1 MNKQLY
7 LLLLLLVSLCSE
19 AQDFKIDRV
28 TKKDFEE
35 KFYELDPTASAVVEH
50 NLGKTYFIV
59 VGNHYQL
66 VTETKTRI
74 KIFTKDAYDYATVN
88 VPLYRDRSTRE
99 LLSVSSAYTY
109 NLVDD
114 KVERTRL
121 NTSAEFIEKVQGN
134 HYLASF
140 TMPNVREGSIIEYT
154 TKITSPYITD
164 IPEWYFQLDIPV
176 KISEFELKIPE
187 KYMFYKY
194 IKGTEK
200 VNQRILGDKY
210 VYTAKNV
217 PALKE
222 ESYVNNID
230 NYRASII
237 HTFSAYREA
246 SGSFKTFG
254 GTWAE
259 VVKTINDYDGFGGQ
273 LKRTDFAKSQ
283 AMKIV
288 ANLTSDVDKATA
300 IVQFLQNEFT
310 WNQTIGIE
318 TSKDLKDVMQSK
330 NGSSVEINLLGV
342 SMMRSVNVNA
352 YPVLL
357 ATRNKGVAYMPSIS
371 AFNNVIIGL
380 ESNTGN
386 VVLFDASDK
395 FSKKDILPIH
405 NLNWIGRLVRPD
417 GTSKDVLLEPKVKS
431 RQSVNALLNLNPA
444 DGSIQGEL
452 YTSRNNYEA
461 YLYRSFNKQLPL
473 EKIADGYEERY
484 SAEIDSFNLNNFDDL
499 EENVVEN
506 MTINR
511 PHSFDIIGDKIYL
524 TPAFIFK
531 RNENPFKLDQRT
543 YPLDFIY
550 PSEQAYTLVYNIPDG
565 YEVENVPESKKIST
579 GTGSVSAQ
587 WVITYDEQQIRVRWS
602 LSQNNAHV
610 DAREYP
616 DVKTVYEEL
625 VKFMDQKIVLKRK

>member
-7 LLLLLLVSLCSE
+7 LLLLLFVSLYSG
-19 AQDFKIDRV
+19 AQGFKVDRV

-254 GTWAE
+254 GTWVE

-318 TSKDLKDVMQSK
+318 TSKDLKEVMQSK

-395 FSKKDILPIH
+395 YSKKDILPIH

-417 GTSKDVLLEPKVKS
+417 RTSKDVLLEPNIKS
-431 RQSVNALLNLNPA
+431 RQSVNALLDLNVTE
-444 DGSIQGEL
+444 GSIEGDIL
-452 YTSRNNYEA
+452 CSRNNYEA
-461 YLYRSFNKQLPL
+461 FLYRNRNDQLSTD
-473 EKIADGYEERY
+473 KIADKYEEHY
-484 SAEIDSFNLNNFDDL
+484 KAEINSLDVANFYDLN
-499 EENVVEN
+499 ENVVEK
-506 MTINR
+506 MSLKR
-511 PHSFDIIGDKIYL
+511 PHSFDVIGDKIYL
-524 TPAFIFK
+524 TPAFVFK
-531 RNENPFKLDQRT
+531 QNENPFKLDQRT
-543 YPLDFIY
+543 YPLDFTY
-550 PSEQAYTLVYNIPDG
+550 PSDNTYMLIYNIPEG
-565 YEVENVPESKKIST
+565 FEVEYVPESKKVTT
-579 GTGSVSAQ
+579 GTNSVAAQWSVS
-587 WVITYDEQQIRVRWS
+587 YDEKQIRVRWN
-602 LSQNNAHV
+602 LSQNKAYVNAG
-610 DAREYP
+610 EYM
-616 DVKTVYEEL
+616 DIKAVYEEL
-625 VKFMDQKIVLKRK
+625 VKFMDEKIVLKRK

>member
-1 MNKQLY
+1 MNRQLY
-7 LLLLLLVSLCSE
+7 LFLLSLTSFYSG
-19 AQDFKIDRV
+19 AQNFKIDKI

-35 KFYELDPTASAVVEH
+35 QFYELDPTASAVVEH

-59 VGNHYQL
+59 VGNHFQL

-74 KIFTKDAYDYATVN
+74 KIFKKDAYDYATISI
-88 VPLYRDRSTRE
+88 PLYRDRSTRE
-99 LLSVSSAYTY
+99 LLSVSNAYTY
-109 NLVDD
+109 NLVDG

-121 NTSAEFIEKVQGN
+121 DSSAEFVEKVQGN
-134 HYLASF
+134 YYLASF
-140 TMPNVREGSIIEYT
+140 TMPNVKEGSIIEYT
-154 TKITSPYITD
+154 TKVTSPYITD

-187 KYMFYKY
+187 KYRFYKY

-210 VYTAKNV
+210 VYTAKNI

-230 NYRASII
+230 NYRTSII
-237 HTFSAYREA
+237 HTFSAYREEN
-246 SGSFKTFG
+246 GNFKTFG
-254 GTWAE
+254 GTWTE
-259 VVKTINDYDGFGGQ
+259 VVSAINNYDGFGGR
-273 LKRTDFAKSQ
+273 LKKTDFVKLEAL
-283 AMKIV
+283 KIV
-288 ANLTSDVDKATA
+288 ANLNSDVDKANA
-300 IVQFLQNEFT
+300 IVRFLQNEFT
-310 WNQTIGIE
+310 WNQALGIE
-318 TSKDLKDVMQSK
+318 ASKDLKDVMQSK
-330 NGSSVEINLLGV
+330 SGSSPEINLLGI
-342 SMMRSVNVNA
+342 SMMRSVGLNA
-352 YPVLL
+352 HPILL
-357 ATRNKGVAYMPSIS
+357 ATRNKGIAYMPSVS

-395 FSKKDILPIH
+395 FSKNDILPIH

-431 RQSVNALLNLNPA
+431 RRSINAVLSLNPA
-444 DGSIQGEL
+444 TGSIQGKL
-452 YTSRNNYEA
+452 YVSRNNYEA
-461 YLYRSFNKQLPL
+461 YLYRNFNKQLSS
-473 EKIADGYEERY
+473 EKIADAYEERY
-484 SAEIDSFNLNNFDDL
+484 GVEIDSFHLSNFDDL
-499 EENVVEN
+499 EENVIEN
-506 MTINR
+506 MTIKR

-531 RNENPFKLDQRT
+531 RNENPFKLDQRM

-550 PSEQAYTLVYNIPDG
+550 PSEEAYTLVYNIPVG
-565 YEVENVPESKKIST
+565 YEVENVPDRKKIST
-579 GTGSVSAQ
+579 GTNSVSAQ
-587 WVITYDEQQIRVRWS
+587 WIISHDEQQIRVRWS
-602 LSQNNAHV
+602 LSQNNAIV
-610 DAREYP
+610 DAGEYS